1 MVEFRKKN
9 SRSRT
14 NLVKTGY
21 HYENAKIDH
30 NNNKS
35 PFLLVTILAFF
46 FFFWC
51 GKENRKERNIN
62 NLVEE
67 NGEEW

>member
-9 SRSRT
+9 SQSRT

-30 NNNKS
+30 NNNKNGKS

-46 FFFWC
+46 FFFGC
-51 GKENRKERNIN
+51 GKERNIN

-67 NGEEW
+67 NGEER